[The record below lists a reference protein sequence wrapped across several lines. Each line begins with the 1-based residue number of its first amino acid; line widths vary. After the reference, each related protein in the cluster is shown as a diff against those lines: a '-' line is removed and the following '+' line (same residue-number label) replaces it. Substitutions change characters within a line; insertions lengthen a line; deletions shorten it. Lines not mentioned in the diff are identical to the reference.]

1 MPISVAA
8 LMPAEW
14 ISRKLPTI
22 PENVKKVILPGH
34 VRGDLHCLEQLWG
47 VEVIRGPKDLRDLPL
62 HFGLLKQKPADYG
75 QHELEIIAEINHA
88 PDLPHHEIL
97 RKAQHYRSSGADRI
111 DLGCNPGETW
121 SGIDETVR
129 LLIQEGF
136 RVSVDSFNTRE
147 VESAVHAGCDLV
159 LSVNSSNREAAK
171 HWDAEVVVIP
181 DTTDDLQSLFETR
194 DYLEKHGARY
204 RLDPILEPFG
214 HGLMESL
221 VRYWKVRNQCPDAAI
236 MMGIGNVTELTDVD
250 SAGLNVFLTGIC
262 AELRI
267 QSVLTTEVIHWA
279 QSSVKEID
287 LARRLMF
294 HAVRNRVVPKY
305 LEPDLITLRDARIH
319 QLGPETLAELQATI
333 KDPNWRIFAENGE
346 IYALN
351 HENYLK
357 DSEPFRL
364 FEQMGIDDPSH
375 AFYLGY
381 EMAKAKTALSL
392 GKWYRQDQALNW
404 GHLTEEEPSHWDG
417 KKPTNSSDHR
427 NQNQKK

>member
-1 MPISVAA
+1 
-8 LMPAEW
+8 
-14 ISRKLPTI
+14 
-22 PENVKKVILPGH
+22 
-34 VRGDLHCLEQLWG
+34 
-47 VEVIRGPKDLRDLPL
+47 
-62 HFGLLKQKPADYG
+62 
-75 QHELEIIAEINHA
+75 
-88 PDLPHHEIL
+88 
-97 RKAQHYRSSGADRI
+97 
-111 DLGCNPGETW
+111 
-121 SGIDETVR
+121 
-129 LLIQEGF
+129 
-136 RVSVDSFNTRE
+136 
-147 VESAVHAGCDLV
+147 
-159 LSVNSSNREAAK
+159 
-171 HWDAEVVVIP
+171 
-181 DTTDDLQSLFETR
+181 
-194 DYLEKHGARY
+194 
-204 RLDPILEPFG
+204 
-214 HGLMESL
+214 MESL
-221 VRYWKVRNQCPDAAI
+221 VRYWKVRNQCPDAAM

-279 QSSVKEID
+279 RSSVKEID

-294 HAVRNRVVPKY
+294 HAVRNRMVPKY
-305 LEPDLITLRDARIH
+305 LEPDLITLRDDRIH

-333 KDPNWRIFAENGE
+333 KDPNWRIFAEHGE

-417 KKPTNSSDHR
+417 KKTTNSSDHR